1 MEALHDY
8 DDFRAY
14 LRDRFT
20 RENLSLSQVA
30 KKLGLKSTNYVGIV
44 LTGKR
49 NFSNAH
55 VLALRSC
62 LYFTE
67 EEFEHFFA
75 LVNYSQAETDEE
87 REYFRQKLMVFRREK
102 PDRIYHSGAPLG
114 DHYLA
119 TWYYPILHQHVL
131 MRPTPSVS
139 DLSRMLRLSPDII
152 EKGIQDLIDNGF
164 IQRDEKGQLSALSVT
179 SAVTGQMI
187 SKHMKPHL
195 YAQIQRALQEYEREY
210 ARDGNFYSQTMVMS
224 NAAYKRC
231 WEDIRKA
238 LLKAMEDHEVAPFER
253 VTQINVQ
260 MYSPLAW
267 R

>member
-8 DDFRAY
+8 EDFRAY
-14 LRDRFT
+14 LRDRFA
-20 RENLSLSQVA
+20 REGLSLSQVA

-75 LVNYSQAETDEE
+75 LVNFSQAETDEE

-102 PDRIYHSGAPLG
+102 PERIYHAGSPLG

-119 TWYYPILHQHVL
+119 TWYYPLLYQHGL
-131 MRPTPSVS
+131 MRPAPSVS
-139 DLSRMLRLSPDII
+139 DMSRMLRLAPDVI
-152 EKGIQDLIDNGF
+152 EKGIQDLVDNGF
-164 IQRDEKGQLSALSVT
+164 LVKDAEGHLTPRVDN

-195 YAQIQRALQEYEREY
+195 YAQIQRSLQEFEREY
-210 ARDGNFYSQTMVMS
+210 ARDGIFYSQTMVMS

-238 LLKAMEDHEVAPFER
+238 LIQAMEEHEVAPFER

-260 MYSPLAW
+260 MFAPLAW